1 MRISDWSSD
10 VCSSDLPKNKIHPTI
25 FEDKLICLEDGS
37 EVKLLRSYVKKNFKL
52 DFHQYMSKWNLPSD
66 YPTAPAEYVN
76 KKREIAKKTGLGV
89 TTRANREN
97 RAAAAP
103 AATSATIAKAK
114 PRSAER
120 RVGKECSSTCKSR
133 LTT

>member
-1 MRISDWSSD
+1 
-10 VCSSDLPKNKIHPTI
+10 
-25 FEDKLICLEDGS
+25 
-37 EVKLLRSYVKKNFKL
+37 
-52 DFHQYMSKWNLPSD
+52 MSKWNLPSD

-103 AATSATIAKAK
+103 AATSAKIAKAK
-114 PRSAER
+114 PGPKHGKRRKKKETQAEPER
-120 RVGKECSSTCKSR
+120 NEKAAGHGGDTRQLALLDNKGATEGHADRKTGE
-133 LTT
+133 

>member
-1 MRISDWSSD
+1 MYMLT
-10 VCSSDLPKNKIHPTI
+10 C
-25 FEDKLICLEDGS
+25 
-37 EVKLLRSYVKKNFKL
+37 KLLLYLFVLYFFLMIRRPPRSTRTDTLFPYTTLFRSYVKKNFKL

-103 AATSATIAKAK
+103 AATSAKIAKAK
-114 PRSAER
+114 PVRNP
-120 RVGKECSSTCKSR
+120 GQPGT
-133 LTT
+133 